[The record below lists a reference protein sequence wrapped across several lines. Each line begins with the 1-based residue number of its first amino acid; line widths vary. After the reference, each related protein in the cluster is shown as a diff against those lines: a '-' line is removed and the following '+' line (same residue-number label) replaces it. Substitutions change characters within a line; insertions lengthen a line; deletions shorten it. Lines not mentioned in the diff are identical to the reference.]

1 MENSVRRCKDCGA
14 PLPEG
19 DSSQRRYCDACRKLR
34 KKESNHNYQK
44 KHILGKS
51 PNPPVVRYCTVC
63 GKALPAGAAANRK
76 YCFSCSEKVR
86 LDDARERARR
96 ALAAKPKVK
105 KPTPPPPK
113 PAPKENLSRGRHRKV
128 DKPCKECGTMMYG
141 VDPGKMF
148 CDACKKSRYGKSS
161 VDTGTQTDIVKPKE
175 KPKTNHDLIVDD
187 NAAAAAKGMSYGKF
201 KEWQRRQKELKERGE
216 IY

>member
-1 MENSVRRCKDCGA
+1 MSDIIRRCEDCGA
-14 PLPEG
+14 ALPEG
-19 DSSQRRYCDACRKLR
+19 SGNRRKYCDACRKLR
-34 KKESNHNYQK
+34 KKETDHDYQK

-51 PNPPVVRYCTVC
+51 LKPPVVRYCIAC
-63 GKALPAGAAANRK
+63 GKALPAGSAPNRI
-76 YCFSCSEKVR
+76 YCIPCSEKIH
-86 LDDARERARR
+86 LEAARERAR
-96 ALAAKPKVK
+96 LARKAKPKEK
-105 KPTPPPPK
+105 
-113 PAPKENLSRGRHRKV
+113 LSPGGHRKV

-148 CDACKKSRYGKSS
+148 CEACKKRRYAKSS
-161 VDTGTQTDIVKPKE
+161 VDTVTQPGIVKPKE

-216 IY
+216 I

>member
-1 MENSVRRCKDCGA
+1 MSDAIHRCEICGA
-14 PLPEG
+14 VLPESAG
-19 DSSQRRYCDACRKLR
+19 SNRRFCDACRKLKR
-34 KKESNHNYQK
+34 KETNRVCNMRRKGTYCE
-44 KHILGKS
+44 
-51 PNPPVVRYCTVC
+51 NPPVVRYCSVC
-63 GKALPAGAAANRK
+63 GKALPAGSSPNRR
-76 YCFSCSEKVR
+76 YCLTCGEKVH
-86 LDDARERARR
+86 LELARERARR
-96 ALAAKPKVK
+96 VRAEKPKDK
-105 KPTPPPPK
+105 KPAPPPK
-113 PAPKENLSRGRHRKV
+113 PAPKEKLPRGERRKV

-148 CDACKKSRYGKSS
+148 CDACKKRRYGKSS

-216 IY
+216 IF